1 MPARMTRSMTPEM
14 NQQPRSDS
22 RLRRGSLRC
31 SVLAALCVAGLG
43 SCAEPVTESLA
54 QSPEDSSSVAAPS
67 AVPTDGVAPVASE
80 SDGAELRAPLFK
92 ADVEGPG
99 IRAIEGTRDFGEV
112 YSGTVLDHT
121 FRIEAIGTEP
131 LVISRI
137 KPSCGCTV
145 ATTEVIEADGTR
157 RAFVLHEPLPVGTQ
171 LEVSCTFDTAGKRG
185 PQVKPIN
192 VYCNDPRGVERLILK
207 ADLEEF
213 LTASPTTL
221 QLGRF
226 SIIESRSTKFMVRST
241 SGEPVKL
248 SVDPLR
254 IPAEL
259 AVEFEAEEPDAN
271 GRSNT
276 WKVEVTLGGST
287 LAAGPY
293 QFLLPIDSDSPNP
306 NAPAD
311 ARPDQRWLGGSVLV
325 TADILDV
332 YTYSPRQLVFGAV
345 SPDTSVSR
353 GLAFHSFDEDYPLES
368 LDIEVVGENGAPLA
382 NRELY
387 HTRVE
392 PGNADGTWR
401 VELMIDG
408 LPADAGKFVGQL
420 RIATKNP
427 NRPTIDIP
435 FVGVVR

>member
-1 MPARMTRSMTPEM
+1 MSRSMSPQM
-14 NQQPRSDS
+14 KPNSS
-22 RLRRGSLRC
+22 SCFRLRWGSFF
-31 SVLAALCVAGLG
+31 VASLLLLG
-43 SCAEPVTESLA
+43 SCAESVTESLA
-54 QSPEDSSSVAAPS
+54 QEPED
-67 AVPTDGVAPVASE
+67 APVIANPTAVRSSE
-80 SDGAELRAPLFK
+80 APTHAAELRAPLFK

-99 IRAIEGTRDFGEV
+99 IRAVEGTRDFGEV
-112 YSGTVLDHT
+112 YSGTRLDHT
-121 FRIEAIGTEP
+121 FRLEAVGTED
-131 LVISRI
+131 LVINRI

-145 ATTEVIEADGTR
+145 ATTEVIEADGSR
-157 RAFVLHEPLPVGTQ
+157 RAYVLNEPLAVGTQ

-185 PQVKPIN
+185 PQLKPVN
-192 VYCNDPRGVERLILK
+192 VYCNDPRGVARLVLK
-207 ADLEEF
+207 ANLKDY
-213 LTASPTTL
+213 LTASPSTVL
-221 QLGRF
+221 LGRF
-226 SIIESRSTKFMVRST
+226 SIIESRSAAFMLRST

-259 AVEFEAEEPDAN
+259 AVLFEAEEPDEN

-276 WKVEVTLGGST
+276 WKVEVSLGGPT
-287 LAAGPY
+287 LRAGPY
-293 QFLLPIDSDSPNP
+293 QFMLPIDSDSPNP
-306 NAPAD
+306 NAPENP
-311 ARPDQRWLGGSVLV
+311 RPDQLWLGGSVLL

-345 SPDTSVSR
+345 SADTAVSR
-353 GLAFHSFDEDYPLES
+353 GLAFNSFDDDYPLDT
-368 LDIEVVGENGAPLA
+368 LDIEVVGQNGEPLP

-392 PGNADGTWR
+392 PGNAAGTWR

-420 RIATKNP
+420 RVATKNP
-427 NRPTIDIP
+427 NRPFIDIP